1 METIMYVITGATG
14 NTGNVVARTLLGLSQ
29 KVRAIGRSADRLQPL
44 TAEGA
49 EAFVC
54 DVTDAAAL
62 TKAFSGARAVYA
74 MIPPS
79 MTSQD
84 YRGDQDRV
92 SNAIAQAIEQ
102 AGVEYAVSLSS
113 VGADKPAGTGPVA
126 GLHYLEQTLNR
137 IPGLNVL
144 HLRPGYFMENTLA
157 QIGVIQTMGMTAGP
171 LRPDLALPMIA
182 TRDIGAAAAKAL
194 LALDFSDK
202 QTREL
207 LGQRDLSYA
216 EAATIIGNLIGKPDL
231 KYVQL
236 PDEQVRAAF
245 VQMGMSMNVA
255 DLILEMSAALN
266 SGYMKPLEERTAQ
279 NTTSTSYESFVAEEF
294 VPRYR
299 GKSTTA

>member
-1 METIMYVITGATG
+1 MYVITGATG
-14 NTGNVVARTLLGLSQ
+14 NTGSIVAKTLLGLKQ
-29 KVRAIGRSADRLQPL
+29 KVREIGRNANRLESL
-44 TAEGA
+44 VAEGA
-49 EAFVC
+49 EPFVC

-62 TKAFSGARAVYA
+62 TKAFSGEKAVYA

-84 YRGDQDRV
+84 YRADQDRAT
-92 SNAIAQAIEQ
+92 NAIAEAIEQ
-102 AGVEYAVSLSS
+102 AGVEYVVSLSS
-113 VGADKPAGTGPVA
+113 VGADKAEGTGPVA

-137 IPGLNVL
+137 IPGLNAL

-157 QIGVIQTMGMTAGP
+157 QIGIIQTMDTAAGP

-216 EAATIIGNLIGKPDL
+216 EATAIIGNAIGKPEL
-231 KYVQL
+231 KYLQL
-236 PDEQVRAAF
+236 PDEQVRGAF
-245 VQMGMSMNVA
+245 VQMGMSANVA

-266 SGYMKPLEERTAQ
+266 SGYMKPLEERTAE
-279 NTTSTSYESFVAEEF
+279 NTTPTSFESFVSEEF
-294 VPRYR
+294 VPLYR
-299 GKSTTA
+299 GKVTTA